1 MPDCQPETSQVIILD
16 RDGVIN
22 YDSDAFVKSADEWIP
37 IPHSIQAIARLSQ
50 AGWRIAIATNQSG
63 VARGHFSEAIL
74 GEMHQKMLDLVTAAG
89 GHISH
94 IEYCPHGP
102 DSLCECRKPKSGMI
116 RAIGQAFK
124 LANFEGVYMVG
135 DSLRDLQAGAAEGCT
150 PVLVRTGK
158 GTKTLT
164 ELPASNVQDALIF
177 ADLADFADWVLGVQM
192 KQVASA

>member
-1 MPDCQPETSQVIILD
+1 
-16 RDGVIN
+16 
-22 YDSDAFVKSADEWIP
+22 
-37 IPHSIQAIARLSQ
+37 
-50 AGWRIAIATNQSG
+50 
-63 VARGHFSEAIL
+63 
-74 GEMHQKMLDLVTAAG
+74 
-89 GHISH
+89 
-94 IEYCPHGP
+94 
-102 DSLCECRKPKSGMI
+102 MI